1 MCAAIGGDDCEAVE
15 FLDAK
20 IAEQGRDQ
28 RVIADETQMMLLLG
42 PMMSKVTL
50 IGSLLIYRPTY
61 SEPLIEGVRS
71 APARAAEQLHD
82 LVHGYIKL
90 IPHFNAII
98 HKGTKRACAA
108 FCNEH
113 GKINGLIIN
122 VPADAPWHVALERT
136 IGAVVPFDDYLV
148 GTIVVIIGDKEL
160 MRNL

>member
-1 MCAAIGGDDCEAVE
+1 M
-15 FLDAK
+15 
-20 IAEQGRDQ
+20 
-28 RVIADETQMMLLLG
+28 
-42 PMMSKVTL
+42 

-61 SEPLIEGVRS
+61 PEPLIEEIER
-71 APARAAEQLHD
+71 PPTAEQLHD
-82 LVHGYIKL
+82 LVHGYIEL
-90 IPHFNAII
+90 IPHFNTII

-122 VPADAPWHVALERT
+122 VPATRLWHVALERT